1 MKKFAELFD
10 ESQNPLT
17 KIPAEIKSIL
27 FAKNY
32 KAALEELIDTIE
44 NDKSHKHGV
53 FFWSSKIAREY
64 ENVDRLKLS
73 SIYLKWLKK
82 SNPEKFLKLTE
93 ELMHGD
99 PLSVW
104 IDDFNSSDAPQFKGK
119 TKEER
124 HKMAIAAYLSAKQ
137 KLVDEDVDDILS
149 DSFFDSL
156 FESDE
161 YINEEVNEII
171 EAIWEDVITQ
181 LFDDNSIC
189 NIVEDAVSRYENLL
203 FEEIKGLPDGSQ
215 IVFGKVIKDG
225 DQIGVVKDKKF
236 YPIKDRDA
244 KDVDTSKATVKN
256 VFRRMKHEIRSIAAD
271 LGESKKS
278 IAKAFAQKDV
288 QSALSKVGYSAKEA
302 GEASSKT
309 VGLINT
315 GLSQSFQEIE
325 KAGGLDGLRKGTQK
339 IDEFLDKHPV
349 VKKMAGP
356 LVAGALLYQWNNMS
370 FSGDFNDDFDITSM
384 INAATGSYALSDLVS
399 SANGAKALTQLAV
412 GMETGKI
419 LGSAVSFPWKLGIQA
434 AIVYTGAKKVG
445 NSDLAKKAM
454 SKIKGMKSNKDESVI
469 AESAASIDKILKDL
483 LSDPKNVYV
492 IDAIN
497 DGKKSVVVDFISKNI
512 KDKKQQKEI
521 IELIFK

>member
-10 ESQNPLT
+10 ENRNPLT

-44 NDKSHKHGV
+44 NDKTHKHGV

-225 DQIGVVKDKKF
+225 DQIGIVKDKKF
-236 YPIKDRDA
+236 YPVTDRDS
-244 KDVDTSKATVKN
+244 KDVDT
-256 VFRRMKHEIRSIAAD
+256 
-271 LGESKKS
+271 
-278 IAKAFAQKDV
+278 
-288 QSALSKVGYSAKEA
+288 
-302 GEASSKT
+302 
-309 VGLINT
+309 
-315 GLSQSFQEIE
+315 
-325 KAGGLDGLRKGTQK
+325 
-339 IDEFLDKHPV
+339 
-349 VKKMAGP
+349 
-356 LVAGALLYQWNNMS
+356 
-370 FSGDFNDDFDITSM
+370 
-384 INAATGSYALSDLVS
+384 
-399 SANGAKALTQLAV
+399 
-412 GMETGKI
+412 
-419 LGSAVSFPWKLGIQA
+419 
-434 AIVYTGAKKVG
+434 
-445 NSDLAKKAM
+445 
-454 SKIKGMKSNKDESVI
+454 
-469 AESAASIDKILKDL
+469 
-483 LSDPKNVYV
+483 
-492 IDAIN
+492 
-497 DGKKSVVVDFISKNI
+497 
-512 KDKKQQKEI
+512 
-521 IELIFK
+521 